1 MSELV
6 PEQRPDKNGHL
17 VTRWVKPVG
26 KTTGAKV
33 IPTPVVPAAVSESTI
48 QSLNDHID
56 SFSLEDAECAAVLKR
71 NLLKMGPHAEAFM
84 DLFEFHAGASDLF
97 YDIADVT
104 ETIYGAH
111 STVKEQHRGTVLMNF
126 MEILPPYFDGK
137 DEDGIEA
144 AHFTMVLF
152 AGINGYE
159 ATEPYTERER
169 AAFTEAAAVVE
180 NIRPLP
186 EDDRGLELLGFK
198 PGPPKVQL
206 ADRRSVDILLE
217 HAETADLIG
226 TELMKRQTFHPD
238 IVQQVA
244 THGVMRDGSL

>member
-6 PEQRPDKNGHL
+6 PEQRRDRNGHL
-17 VTRWVKPVG
+17 VTRWVKPDS

-33 IPTPVVPAAVSESTI
+33 IPTPVVQTAVSESTI

-56 SFSLEDAECAAVLKR
+56 TFSLDDAECAPVLQR

-104 ETIYGAH
+104 EIIYGEH

-137 DEDGIEA
+137 DEEGVEA
-144 AHFTMVLF
+144 AHFTMILF
-152 AGINGYE
+152 AGIDGYG
-159 ATEPYTERER
+159 ATEPYTEREKT
-169 AAFTEAAAVVE
+169 AFTAAAAVIE

-186 EDDRGLELLGFK
+186 RDDGSLENIGFK
-198 PGPPKVQL
+198 PGDPKVQL
-206 ADRRSVDILLE
+206 ADRRSVDILLA
-217 HAETADLIG
+217 HAEIADLIG
-226 TELMKRQTFHPD
+226 AELMSRQTFHPD

-244 THGVMRDGSL
+244 AHGVMRDGSL